1 MTIEKLTELVKEL
14 ARQHNELEKRVDA
27 LTELIG
33 LASPGDP
40 LANRVAALEARL
52 MPLVLFAALE
62 ARLKEKP

>member
-52 MPLVLFAALE
+52 
-62 ARLKEKP
+62 KEKP